1 MDVDR
6 EALRRTYSEKSD
18 SVLLDLHA
26 AGDLT
31 DVAYEVIE
39 DQLSK
44 RGLDV
49 PPRPEPTPEEKSR
62 FTVGEFWDG
71 KATLTEAFWGVW
83 VFGGVMA
90 VVAQIVV
97 GNVLLLLTGGSEA
110 VLVVPYAGWLA
121 WVAFASV
128 SVWRCAFNTRRKV
141 WGYVVRGIVAVA
153 VLVNFTQLV
162 FDVGELIG

>member
-71 KATLTEAFWGVW
+71 KATLTEAFWGMGLR
-83 VFGGVMA
+83 GGH
-90 VVAQIVV
+90 
-97 GNVLLLLTGGSEA
+97 GPSL
-110 VLVVPYAGWLA
+110 
-121 WVAFASV
+121 
-128 SVWRCAFNTRRKV
+128 
-141 WGYVVRGIVAVA
+141 GYLPPEEFERVHAA
-153 VLVNFTQLV
+153 
-162 FDVGELIG
+162 